1 MNALASS
8 DGSEFRSIAQSD
20 LLGRGFDQLR
30 GFAKSLNKLR
40 QSLETL
46 KDIGDDNVAR
56 RVDRMLR
63 QLEQFEPSVTMIG
76 QIKSGKTSLVNAMI
90 GTPDLL
96 PVDVNP
102 WTSVVTSLHLRPEA
116 DGSENT
122 ASFQFFDEDEWEKLI
137 SGGGRIGELASRAG
151 ADQELEKI
159 KQQVADMRE
168 KSRARL
174 GRKFEVMLGQRREY
188 GYIDRELIERYVC
201 LGNQPEGEDVG
212 EDVQGRFADIT
223 KSADLNIKLAA
234 LPIRLCLRD
243 TPGVNDTFMMREQ
256 ITIRALRDSRICVV
270 VLSAH
275 QALSS
280 SDMALIRLISHVKSR
295 DVVIFVNRI
304 DELSDP
310 VAQVVQIRTS
320 IVKTLKKHKGPQ
332 DANIIFGSAL
342 WATYALKQKQNDL
355 PPASVQALEA
365 WAGIE
370 ANQSRSALANA
381 WQLSGIPQL
390 HFTIAERIVEGA
402 GSAIL
407 QRIASS
413 AKNLATGL
421 VAAEHIMLSDG
432 SDGSFHAMNYGDARA
447 EFQAICLKH
456 KKAFE
461 AEFAEML
468 DEFSGRMER
477 VQHSFLDRA
486 TASLI
491 QHLESSGDISRWTYD
506 PAGLRI
512 LLNSSHKVLSRN
524 SQSKFE
530 NATRD
535 AALEISGLYRSAYGL
550 LPEDISITL
559 PNAPHVPPPVTLGR
573 TIALDLGG
581 SWWKRWWMQ
590 RRGYKAFT
598 SDFYDLIKSETNPII
613 AELRDDLAHSVQQEA
628 LAAFDAFLSEQMLV
642 FDTLD
647 HLDRANPKELQDFIR
662 KSAPQDRRQ
671 LLQHTLETLSAYA

>member
-1 MNALASS
+1 MNALSSS

-20 LLGRGFDQLR
+20 LLGRGFEQLR
-30 GFAKSLNKLR
+30 GFATSLSDLR
-40 QSLETL
+40 HSIETL

-56 RVDRMLR
+56 RVDRLLR

-304 DELSDP
+304 DELPDP
-310 VAQVVQIRTS
+310 AAQVVQIRTS
-320 IVKTLKKHKGPQ
+320 ILKTLKKHKGPQ

-342 WATYALKQKQNDL
+342 WAAYALKQKQNDL

-530 NATRD
+530 KATRD

>member
-1 MNALASS
+1 M
-8 DGSEFRSIAQSD
+8 
-20 LLGRGFDQLR
+20 
-30 GFAKSLNKLR
+30 
-40 QSLETL
+40 
-46 KDIGDDNVAR
+46 
-56 RVDRMLR
+56 
-63 QLEQFEPSVTMIG
+63 
-76 QIKSGKTSLVNAMI
+76 
-90 GTPDLL
+90 
-96 PVDVNP
+96 
-102 WTSVVTSLHLRPEA
+102 
-116 DGSENT
+116 
-122 ASFQFFDEDEWEKLI
+122 
-137 SGGGRIGELASRAG
+137 
-151 ADQELEKI
+151 
-159 KQQVADMRE
+159 
-168 KSRARL
+168 
-174 GRKFEVMLGQRREY
+174 
-188 GYIDRELIERYVC
+188 
-201 LGNQPEGEDVG
+201 
-212 EDVQGRFADIT
+212 
-223 KSADLNIKLAA
+223 
-234 LPIRLCLRD
+234 
-243 TPGVNDTFMMREQ
+243 
-256 ITIRALRDSRICVV
+256 
-270 VLSAH
+270 
-275 QALSS
+275 
-280 SDMALIRLISHVKSR
+280 
-295 DVVIFVNRI
+295 
-304 DELSDP
+304 
-310 VAQVVQIRTS
+310 
-320 IVKTLKKHKGPQ
+320 
-332 DANIIFGSAL
+332 
-342 WATYALKQKQNDL
+342 KQKQNDL

-390 HFTIAERIVEGA
+390 HSTIAERIVEGA

-421 VAAEHIMLSDG
+421 VAAEHIMVSDASDG
-432 SDGSFHAMNYGDARA
+432 RFHALRYGDARA
-447 EFQAICLKH
+447 ELQSICLKH
-456 KKAFE
+456 KIVFE

-468 DEFSGRMER
+468 DEFSNRMER
-477 VQHSFLDRA
+477 VKHSFLDWA

-491 QHLESSGDISRWTYD
+491 QHLEVSADMSHWTYD

-535 AALEISGLYRSAYGL
+535 AAREISAVYRSAYGL
-550 LPEDISITL
+550 LPEEISITL

-590 RRGYKAFT
+590 RRGYNTFA
-598 SDFYDLIKSETNPII
+598 SEFYDLIKSETNPII